1 MENINESWAVAHEK
15 VEKFKREVINP
26 IFPNARFESSFMVG
40 SPEQAPNSFEP
51 KLSSGELLKNTDYKY
66 DGDGKYIHYTTL
78 FGLKLILESG
88 FLRMSEFGNLIDEK
102 ELIYAASVFDGN
114 PLFKF
119 NQEKL
124 NHLKENLFCLSLCQ
138 SNETTKRNHLMWEVY
153 GDKGK
158 GVIIE
163 LELNKQDPFFFLLG
177 KIQYGEEALEPLKK
191 LKHLSE
197 EFSNTNDGFFPNNF
211 LEFILEM
218 QSFHKVKIFEAEQ
231 EIRLL
236 MKEDKGQYESHNHKT
251 IYRDINSKQEVKYFN
266 KLFLKERYP
275 YMDSINIKSKID
287 VLDSYPQ
294 IEIKNIILGYNI
306 SIQNKI
312 DLMFLLNDLKSTFN
326 YNFTISQINDEGE
339 IFEML

>member
-1 MENINESWAVAHEK
+1 MGNENDSWQKAREK
-15 VEKFKREVINP
+15 VNKFETEVIKP
-26 IFPNARFESSFMVG
+26 VFPNARFASSFMVG

-51 KLSSGELLKNTDYKY
+51 KLSSGELLKNTDYEY
-66 DGDGKYIHYTTL
+66 GGDGKYIHYTTL
-78 FGLKLILESG
+78 FGLKSILESG

-119 NQEKL
+119 HPEKL
-124 NHLKENLFCLSLCQ
+124 KCLKENLFCLSLCQ
-138 SNETTKRNHLMWEVY
+138 SNEATKRNHLMWEVY

-177 KIQYGEEALEPLKK
+177 KIQYGEEALEPIKK
-191 LKHLSE
+191 LKTLSE
-197 EFSNTNDGFFPNNF
+197 EFSKTHEGFFPNNF

-236 MKEDKGQYESHNHKT
+236 MKEDKGQYDSHKHET
-251 IYRDINSKQEVKYFN
+251 IYRDINSNQEVKYFN
-266 KLFLKERYP
+266 KLYLKERYP
-275 YMDSINIKSKID
+275 FEDSIKAESKINI
-287 VLDSYPQ
+287 LDSYPQ
-294 IEIKNIILGYNI
+294 IVIKNIILGYNI
-306 SIQNKI
+306 SIKNKVDI
-312 DLMFLLNDLKSTFN
+312 MFLLNDLKVKHN
-326 YNFTISQINDEGE
+326 YNFKISHINDEGE
-339 IFEML
+339 ILEMK

>member
-1 MENINESWAVAHEK
+1 MENVNDSWQKARKK
-15 VEKFKREVINP
+15 VDEFETKVIKP
-26 IFPNARFESSFMVG
+26 VFPNARFESSFMVG
-40 SPEQAPNSFEP
+40 SPEQAPNSFDP
-51 KLSSGELLKNTDYKY
+51 KLSPEELLKNTDYEY
-66 DGDGKYIHYTTL
+66 DGNGKYIHYTTL

-102 ELIYAASVFDGN
+102 ELIYAASVFEDN
-114 PLFKF
+114 PLFNF
-119 NQEKL
+119 DPEKL
-124 NHLKENLFCLSLCQ
+124 KHLKENLFCLSLCQ

-163 LELNKQDPFFFLLG
+163 LELNKQDPYFFLLG
-177 KIQYGEEALEPLKK
+177 KMQYGEEALEPIKK
-191 LKHLSE
+191 LKSLAE
-197 EFSNTNDGFFPNNF
+197 EFSNSHGGFFPNKF
-211 LEFILEM
+211 QEFILEM

-236 MKEDKGQYESHNHKT
+236 MKEDKEEYESHNHRT

-266 KLFLKERYP
+266 KLYLKERYP
-275 YMDSINIKSKID
+275 FEDSIVTDKKID

-306 SIQNKI
+306 SIENKV
-312 DLMFLLNDLKSTFN
+312 DLMFFLNDLKTQHK
-326 YNFTISQINDEGE
+326 YNFKISQMNDEGE
-339 IFEML
+339 IFEMR